1 MTDLAF
7 LSPGRASAEAV
18 WRSPLERALRGAP
31 PKISDISLT
40 GKIEIRGDLDS
51 FDVESVELVRITPAR
66 GLVLCDFTKTVELL
80 ERLRDDFLAI
90 DVSGTLAGLQVRGGT
105 LMRRITDLDLD
116 ALPAAGA
123 IAHVQAVVLRDGDAF
138 RLFFGQEYA
147 DYVAE
152 VVIDAHE
159 GIEA

>member
-1 MTDLAF
+1 
-7 LSPGRASAEAV
+7 
-18 WRSPLERALRGAP
+18 
-31 PKISDISLT
+31 
-40 GKIEIRGDLDS
+40 
-51 FDVESVELVRITPAR
+51 
-66 GLVLCDFTKTVELL
+66 
-80 ERLRDDFLAI
+80 
-90 DVSGTLAGLQVRGGT
+90 
-105 LMRRITDLDLD
+105 MRRITDLDLD